1 MRIELHHPI
10 ANKLQCHAADP
21 SGLRTR
27 RPVIDCPSAR
37 SRRACGPSF
46 VFRAKTRSCRA
57 SKSDRIGMGMANLLL
72 FAALNQIAADL
83 GIPPRVTLS
92 GTWYYLI
99 IDWTAVILRACRD
112 NAQRIPDSSLAS
124 ATRCTRARP
133 GRSAKL
139 FDAGAQSHKNLRCPR
154 PPKPYKNVS
163 RETFLSDGG
172 SKPYK
177 AGDSGLFFHLVRL
190 IDFLR
195 QLLEGNGR
203 R

>member
-46 VFRAKTRSCRA
+46 VFLAKTRSCRA

-92 GTWYYLI
+92 GTWYKDLVADLEHQFGTIFKY
-99 IDWTAVILRACRD
+99 DRD
-112 NAQRIPDSSLAS
+112 EGWDE
-124 ATRCTRARP
+124 
-133 GRSAKL
+133 AKK
-139 FDAGAQSHKNLRCPR
+139 G
-154 PPKPYKNVS
+154 
-163 RETFLSDGG
+163 
-172 SKPYK
+172 
-177 AGDSGLFFHLVRL
+177 
-190 IDFLR
+190 
-195 QLLEGNGR
+195 
-203 R
+203 